1 MANIYG
7 IIKIL
12 KHTDNFDIEI
22 KKNLNLG
29 KFRFIKYLKRIFK
42 IIILY
47 LKYLLNF

>member
-29 KFRFIKYLKRIFK
+29 KFRLNKYLKE
-42 IIILY
+42 Y
-47 LKYLLNF
+47 LK